1 MEFPLTI
8 TEHCF
13 AKAILEA
20 EIMVKGK
27 KKGRESLKNPD
38 KLQFCL

>member
-27 KKGRESLKNPD
+27 KKGKRIAKKPR
-38 KLQFCL
+38 

>member
-27 KKGRESLKNPD
+27 KREENR
-38 KLQFCL
+38 